1 MGYNIFMPSKMSEM
15 KPLDVLK
22 HLNRSNCREC
32 GVPTCLAFATQ
43 LINGEKKFTDCPH
56 LSKETA
62 EALNKKI
69 VTRGRDKK
77 LEEML
82 GPLKKEISGVDFRS
96 AAVGLGAEYADNRL
110 HIKCLGKD
118 FIVDEKGSIESL
130 IHINTWVAGPL
141 LKYIIMGGSGP
152 LSGNWVSFEELKSA
166 SSVARY
172 FDKRC
177 EEPLRQLAESHTDIF
192 FDLINIFGGRSV
204 DGFSADYARVI
215 HPLPKVPFLV
225 LYWRPD
231 DQFDSKLKLLLDST
245 ADRYLDI
252 EFIIALGRGL
262 VEMFKKI
269 LSRHEE
275 LMPTLLSL

>member
-1 MGYNIFMPSKMSEM
+1 MGYNIFMPSKMSGM

-32 GVPTCLAFATQ
+32 GVPTCLAFAAQ

-56 LSKETA
+56 LSKEAA

-69 VTRGRDKK
+69 VPRGRDKK

-82 GPLKKEISGVDFRS
+82 RPLKKEISDVDFRS
-96 AAVGLGAEYADNRL
+96 VAEGLGAEYADNRL
-110 HIKCLGKD
+110 RIKCLGKD
-118 FIVDEKGSIESL
+118 FIVDAKGSIESL

-141 LKYIIMGGSGP
+141 LKYIIMGGNEP
-152 LSGNWVSFEELKSA
+152 LSGKWVSFEELKRA

-204 DGFSADYARVI
+204 DGFPADYARVI
-215 HPLPKVPFLV
+215 HPLPKVPFLI

>member
-56 LSKETA
+56 LSKEAA

-96 AAVGLGAEYADNRL
+96 AAEGLGAEYADNRL

-152 LSGNWVSFEELKSA
+152 LSGKWVSFEELKRA

-231 DQFDSKLKLLLDST
+231 GQFDSKLKLLLDST

>member
-1 MGYNIFMPSKMSEM
+1 MPSKKSGM

-22 HLNRSNCREC
+22 HLNRSNCKEC
-32 GVPTCLAFATQ
+32 GVPTCLAFAT
-43 LINGEKKFTDCPH
+43 LVISGEKKFTDCPH
-56 LSKETA
+56 VSKEAA
-62 EALNKKI
+62 EALDKKI
-69 VTRGRDKK
+69 VPRSRDKK

-82 GPLKKEISGVDFRS
+82 EPLKKEIAGVDFRGI
-96 AAVGLGAEYADNRL
+96 AEGLGAVYTDNRL

-118 FIVDEKGSIESL
+118 FIVDKNGNVESL
-130 IHINTWVAGPL
+130 IHINSWVAGPL
-141 LKYIIMGGSGP
+141 LKYIIMGGSEP
-152 LSGNWVSFEELKSA
+152 LSGKWVSFEELKRA
-166 SSVARY
+166 SSVTQY
-172 FDKRC
+172 FDRRC
-177 EEPLRQLAESHTDIF
+177 EEPFRQLAQTHTDIF
-192 FDLINIFGGRSV
+192 FDLINIFGGKSV

-215 HPLPKVPFLV
+215 YPLPKVPFLF
-225 LYWRPD
+225 LYWKPD